1 MHELNRKKDE
11 SVFIGNGVEVVILDI
26 TDGEVKLGIKAP
38 KTLHIH
44 KGEDY
49 EIFQQIKQFN
59 RESVYS
65 ADLEKARKLFS
76 FRE

>member
-11 SVFIGNGVEVVILDI
+11 SFFIGSGIEVIIIDI
-26 TDGEVKLGIKAP
+26 DGDEVKLGIKAP
-38 KTLHIH
+38 DKLQIH
-44 KGEDY
+44 KNEDY
-49 EIFQQIKQFN
+49 EVFQQIKQFN

-76 FRE
+76 FRD

>member
-1 MHELNRKKDE
+1 MHEMNRKKDE
-11 SVFIGNGVEVVILDI
+11 FFFIGSGIEIVIMGIEGD
-26 TDGEVKLGIKAP
+26 EVKLSIKAP
-38 KTLHIH
+38 DKLQIH

-49 EIFQQIKQFN
+49 EVFQQIQQFN

-76 FRE
+76 FRD